1 MLPLALDSQV
11 RAPEY
16 SQICKRRW
24 GYKDPKVCPSEDA
37 AAEEGGRRQ
46 DHRRGAE
53 EAGSRKDE
61 PARPV
66 SQPAGEEPQG
76 EPEEQVTSR
85 QVRCE
90 WE

>member
-46 DHRRGAE
+46 DHRQGAE
-53 EAGSRKDE
+53 EAVRTSQQGQSASLLVRNHK
-61 PARPV
+61 V
-66 SQPAGEEPQG
+66 SLKN
-76 EPEEQVTSR
+76 R
-85 QVRCE
+85 
-90 WE
+90 